1 MLINKAMDKA
11 QIFKRRLRRVRRQ
24 LHRQHVDVLLVSAS
38 ANVIYLTGF
47 LGDDSWVLLTHRAV
61 YLLTDSRYTE
71 QANSQCPGCRIIE
84 RREPMTKAVA
94 KLLGKYKPIK
104 SLAVENSVS
113 IAQLGSL
120 KKIIKKRI
128 KPIANVIEI
137 IRRTKDSYEVSAI
150 KKAARIA
157 SQALDA
163 SLRFIKPGITESEL
177 AGEIEHQIRNLGAKV
192 SFETIVAFGPNAAR
206 PHHSS
211 GKRKLRKNDSI
222 LVDFGAKVEGY
233 CCDMTR
239 CFPVG
244 KPGRLFEKAYQAVR
258 QAQSAAIAK
267 VKAGVSLKAVDE
279 AARKVIRE
287 LGFEPHGHGTGHGLG
302 LEVHELPIV
311 GQDSKGKLQ
320 AGDVIT
326 IEPGIY
332 IPGKLGVRIEDDV
345 LVTKTGC
352 KILSRF

>member
-1 MLINKAMDKA
+1 MDKK
-11 QIFKRRLRRVRRQ
+11 QIFKHRLSRIKRQ
-24 LHRQHVDVLLVSAS
+24 LHRQRIDVLLVSAP
-38 ANVIYLTGF
+38 ANVTYLTGF
-47 LGDDSWVLLTHRAV
+47 LGDDSWALLTPRAV

-94 KLLGKYKPIK
+94 KLLGKYKSVK
-104 SLAVENSVS
+104 SIAVENSIS
-113 IAQLGSL
+113 IAQLRAL
-120 KKIIKKRI
+120 KKNVKKRI
-128 KPIANVIEI
+128 KPLANVIETF
-137 IRRTKDSYEVSAI
+137 RRAKDEYEVRAI
-150 KKAARIA
+150 KKASRIA
-157 SQALDA
+157 SQALSVA
-163 SLRFIKPGITESEL
+163 LRNMKPGITETEL
-177 AGEIEHQIRNLGAKV
+177 AGEIEHQIRKLGAKV

-211 GKRKLRKNDSI
+211 GKRKLRKNDSVLI
-222 LVDFGAKVEGY
+222 DFGAKVAGY

-244 KPGRLFEKAYQAVR
+244 RPGRPFDKAYEAVR
-258 QAQSAAIAK
+258 QAQSAAISA
-267 VKAGVSLKAVDE
+267 VRAGVSLKAVDE

-287 LGFEPHGHGTGHGLG
+287 HGFQPHGHGTGHGLG

-311 GQDSKGKLQ
+311 GPNSKGKLQ

-332 IPGKLGVRIEDDV
+332 ISGKLGVRIEDDV
-345 LVTKTGC
+345 LVTKTAC
-352 KILSRF
+352 IILTNVIR